1 MARPRKAET
10 RVHQINLRFTAP
22 ELIRI
27 HRHAAITGKTLTEF
41 GRSVLLRRPRK
52 RKRGAQPTLIAW
64 ADETIAEW
72 HALGMQLNDI
82 ARLMNSR
89 DALPPD
95 VLPDRLAQLRT
106 LMKASCAPLLADD
119 AVLVSYTLAPAVR
132 HHLRKVGVNLG
143 QIARRFEQLGFVP
156 PIVLIRLLTR
166 IRAILNGDR
175 PPHAA

>member
-1 MARPRKAET
+1 MSRPRKAET
-10 RVHQINLRFTAP
+10 RVHQVNLRFTAP

-27 HRHAAITGKTLTEF
+27 HQHAAITGKTVTEF

-52 RKRGAQPTLIAW
+52 RKGGVQPTIIAW
-64 ADETIAEW
+64 PDETIAKW
-72 HALGMQLNDI
+72 HALGAELNDI

-89 DALPPD
+89 DALPPEI
-95 VLPDRLAQLRT
+95 LPDRLAQLR
-106 LMKASCAPLLADD
+106 LLLKASCAPLLADD
-119 AVLVSYTLAPAVR
+119 AVLTYALAPAAR

-143 QIARRFEQLGFVP
+143 QIARRFEQLGFAP
-156 PIVLIRLLTR
+156 PVVLVRLLAR